1 MIKQPNSVSTF
12 ISGIL
17 IISLLINWVYTNLNA
32 VDKIAPQWLLMTILN
47 GISILFLVKNRSYYS
62 VSISPTLNHQ
72 YRLCIL
78 LFLLHGPHYLI
89 FMQLTQLRLL

>member
-1 MIKQPNSVSTF
+1 MIKHSNSVSTF

-17 IISLLINWVYTNLNA
+17 IISYLSIGFVPNLNA

-62 VSISPTLNHQ
+62 VSISSTLKFAMSLT
-72 YRLCIL
+72 YIGFIFWALLSYFFMLLIL
-78 LFLLHGPHYLI
+78 
-89 FMQLTQLRLL
+89 